1 VPDADV
7 SFHIFRLAGNGKG
20 ISSAIVLIEPVAIA
34 LGDLMMGKLLK
45 TILICALSFAV
56 IMPATAIDARALAR
70 SSGDYWTW
78 DVSTTSD
85 GVDVTGTLTFTYD
98 GRDTLSV
105 NGTSYEVNVMSISGA
120 LNGSTTLL
128 GMPLVLNATLSG
140 TIYELRDSLATVK
153 EDTFTWSNL
162 TWGTGG
168 FVVVI
173 RTETEVMTSNSPP
186 QLSGFEPDT
195 SGPGDSWN
203 EASNTTTVTTTW
215 SNGTMQSQTTT
226 YDRVSTSV
234 VIASSEVSVS
244 TPAGT
249 FDAMRITATDADGNY
264 EVYHYSDRVRNFVKI
279 ETYDV
284 GSTAPSLTLQL
295 SSYHS
300 SKPPSSTAILL
311 MVVGIAIAVLAII
324 VILVLM
330 TRRRG
335 RTPQPVQPQ
344 TPAQPPAQ

>member
-1 VPDADV
+1 
-7 SFHIFRLAGNGKG
+7 
-20 ISSAIVLIEPVAIA
+20 
-34 LGDLMMGKLLK
+34 MMRKLLK
-45 TILICALSFAV
+45 MILICALSSAV

-78 DVSTTSD
+78 DVSTTFN
-85 GVDVTGTLTFTYD
+85 GVDISGTQTYTYD
-98 GRDTLSV
+98 GRDTLSI
-105 NGTSYEVNVMSISGA
+105 NGTSYEVNVMSISGT
-120 LNGSTTLL
+120 LNGNTTLL
-128 GMPLVLNATLSG
+128 GVPLVLNATLGG
-140 TIYELRDSLATVK
+140 TVYELRDSLATVK
-153 EDTFTWSNL
+153 EDTFDWSNF

-249 FDAMRITATDADGNY
+249 FDTMRITVTDADGNY
-264 EVYHYSDRVRNFVKI
+264 EVYHYSDKARNFVKI
-279 ETYDV
+279 EAYDV
-284 GSTAPSLTLQL
+284 GSATPSLTLQL

-300 SKPPSSTAILL
+300 SKPTSTTTMVL

-330 TRRRG
+330 TKRRG

-344 TPAQPPAQ
+344 APPQPPAQ